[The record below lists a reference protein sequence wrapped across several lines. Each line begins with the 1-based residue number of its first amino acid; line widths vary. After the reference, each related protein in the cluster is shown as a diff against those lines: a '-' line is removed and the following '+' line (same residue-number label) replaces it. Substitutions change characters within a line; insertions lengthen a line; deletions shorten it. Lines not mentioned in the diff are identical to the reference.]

1 MAGPK
6 IKGSRAYREG
16 YKRGSRK
23 TPFIYNPFTKS
34 GKRKLK
40 TEFEAS
46 GGWKQFVPTY
56 LLSKK
61 EAKKQILTKKQS
73 TKGRKVG
80 VKEYYAKK
88 KKKKDSSIQVAK
100 KYFRGGIV

>member
-46 GGWKQFVPTY
+46 GGWKQFVSDY
-56 LLSKK
+56 LLSEK
-61 EAKKQILTKKQS
+61 EAKRQKLILKQS

-80 VKEYYAKK
+80 AKEYYAKK
-88 KKKKDSSIQVAK
+88 KKDSSVKLAK
-100 KYFRGGIV
+100 KYFRGGMV